1 MTMSAFPIFRPTGN
15 PAMYGHR
22 AYIGYSSIVVN
33 DNQDEAL
40 RRRSLARREGLAW
53 DAFASD
59 ERPGSWV
66 PSVFEELEQ

>member
-1 MTMSAFPIFRPTGN
+1 MTAMRFFTQGNGLPATG
-15 PAMYGHR
+15 H
-22 AYIGYSSIVVN
+22 YSYLNALPRISIN